1 MDIYKIKDTLST
13 KRFRDTFCGVLVVL
27 FITAEMFVSSR
38 QSSTPRLDDIN
49 CFGAFAWLLFV
60 MLSFRRVDYKSGA
73 VKVYS
78 AFLLWLIV
86 TRPLCKD
93 ATLVSSQ
100 VVIQMQ
106 ILFFCILSFGS
117 SIEKK
122 MKKRLLT
129 TVAIV
134 YCVFYLAISI
144 ACIYTAITHND
155 TQLPFNISIRL
166 MGGYGV
172 NVNLVGHNRNDTAQ
186 HLCVALCMALC
197 LSSIWRKNR
206 TMCYLMV
213 VVFYV
218 AVGATH
224 SKTSM
229 IASAVAITMAVIIW
243 LMKLSGIRGCK
254 AKVAATVTVGL
265 ILIFAFYK
273 GFSVTDSILNRINAD
288 VNTNSTNMEVN
299 SFVEQN
305 ELNLMYFAKENTL
318 TAEND
323 KEENIVKLQ
332 DNRDKKS
339 VRTLTGR
346 VTIWKAALSTLF
358 YEPYRLIC
366 GSSSADYM
374 TFINIILPVLG
385 YKLGTAVDTHNFL
398 VEILMLT
405 GLPGF
410 MLMLTFVLILLSR
423 VIKVYFSSN
432 ADLFVK
438 MLTIPI
444 VAKLVIGLCEA
455 TLAKNINVTNYI
467 FFLVAGIFL
476 SYSYELFPEKKL
488 WGRRKGKVQDANEA
502 SSTAIDEAAPE
513 QTLPEQ
519 VTL

>member
-13 KRFRDTFCGVLVVL
+13 KRFRDIFCGVLVVL

-49 CFGAFAWLLFV
+49 CAGAFAWLLFV

-78 AFLLWLIV
+78 AFLLWLVV

-117 SIEKK
+117 SIEKRI
-122 MKKRLLT
+122 KKRLLT

-144 ACIYTAITHND
+144 GCIYTAITHND
-155 TQLPFNISIRL
+155 TQLPFSINIRL
-166 MGGYGV
+166 MDDYGV
-172 NVNLVGHNRNDTAQ
+172 YVNLVGHNRNDTAQ

-197 LSSIWRKNR
+197 LSSIWKKNR
-206 TMCYLMV
+206 VMCYLMGA
-213 VVFYV
+213 VFYV
-218 AVGATH
+218 AVGTTH

-229 IASAVAITMAVIIW
+229 IAASVAVTMAVIIW
-243 LMKLSGIRGCK
+243 MIELLGIRDCK
-254 AKVAATVTVGL
+254 AKAAVTVTAGL

-273 GFSVTDSILNRINAD
+273 GFSVTDSILNRINEN
-288 VNTNSTNMEVN
+288 VNTNSANMEVD
-299 SFVEQN
+299 SFVKQN
-305 ELNLMYFAKENTL
+305 ELSLMYFATENTL
-318 TAEND
+318 SAEND
-323 KEENIVKLQ
+323 KEENTVKLRET
-332 DNRDKKS
+332 RDKKS
-339 VRTLTGR
+339 VSTLTGR
-346 VTIWKAALSTLF
+346 VTIWKAALATLF

-366 GSSSADYM
+366 GSPSVDYM
-374 TFINIILPVLG
+374 TSINIKLPNLG
-385 YKLGTAVDTHNFL
+385 YKKTAVDTHNFL

-405 GLPGF
+405 GIFGLL
-410 MLMLTFVLILLSR
+410 LMLAFVSILLFR
-423 VIKVYFSSN
+423 AIKVYFSSN

-476 SYSYELFPEKKL
+476 SYSYELFPEKKH
-488 WGRRKGKVQDANEA
+488 WGRRKGTVQSANDA
-502 SSTAIDEAAPE
+502 SSTAIDETASE